1 MQIRVI
7 PGSGAAIYR
16 QIADQVRR
24 AVASGDLSVG
34 DPLPSVRALA
44 KELVVNP
51 NTVAKAY
58 AELNADGVLE
68 TQPGRGVFVAQRRS
82 VYSEAERLRRLDEA
96 LETAINES
104 IRLDFSSAEILD
116 RMRAK
121 LDQFHSRGSKNVGH

>member
-24 AVASGDLSVG
+24 AVAAGELAVG

-58 AELNADGVLE
+58 AELGADGVLE
-68 TQPGRGVFVAQRRS
+68 TQPGRGVFVAKRRS
-82 VYSEAERLRRLDEA
+82 VFSEAERMRRLDEA

-104 IRLDFSSAEILD
+104 IRLDFSSDEILD
-116 RMRAK
+116 RMRAR
-121 LDQFHSRGSKNVGH
+121 LDQFHSRGSKNVGP

>member
-24 AVASGDLSVG
+24 AVAAGELSVG

-58 AELNADGVLE
+58 AELVGDGVLE
-68 TQPGRGVFVAQRRS
+68 TQPGRGAFVAERRN
-82 VYSEAERLRRLDEA
+82 VYSQTERLRRLDEA

-104 IRLDFSSAEILD
+104 IRLDFSSDEILE
-116 RMRAK
+116 RMRGK
-121 LDQFHSRGSKNVGH
+121 LDQFNSRGNENV